1 VLGKGNVLLIIQRL
15 GPDRFQRGGELAQK
29 TQYTEAD
36 IQVLEYPE
44 NIQRRPGMYVGGR
57 GASALH
63 HLAVEVIDN
72 AVDEALAGRCD
83 CTEVVIRADGSI
95 TISDN
100 GSGIPV
106 GIHPE
111 KNRPTLELAFTE
123 LHTGAKFDEGTYSTS
138 GGLHGVGIKA
148 TNALST
154 WLEVTIKR
162 DGVLYRQRH
171 ERGLPVTPVQ
181 ILSPRT
187 GEVVGEVGV
196 RGEVTAVR
204 EHKDRSIGTGTI
216 VSFLPNPDY
225 LDVVKFNFATLA
237 RRLQTVA
244 FLVPGLTVRIADER
258 SKRQKERE
266 YCYRGGL
273 VEYVEYLNRDRKGIH
288 PPIEIKGEA
297 EDGTQVE
304 MVLQYHGGEDEEI
317 VSFVNTIPTP
327 DGGRHV
333 AGFRAALTKA
343 INAFATEKKLLKK
356 GDEITGK
363 DTIAGLTA
371 VVSIRMRDPQFTSQT
386 KTQLGSDQ
394 VQGQVHSIVYDT
406 LLTLFRK
413 RIPLG
418 KKIVT
423 RCLAASR
430 ARHAA
435 AKARSLVMRRSAL
448 EVDELPGKLAD
459 VAKGSRVEQTTLF
472 IVEGDSAG
480 GSCKQAR
487 DRRYHAILPLRGKII
502 NVERTRLSRALGN
515 REVKAIIAAIGAG
528 VGPDF
533 DVEKMRYGRV
543 AILVDADVD
552 GDHIKTLLY
561 TLFWRLMRPMVDAG
575 RLYVARAPLYL
586 LRNGRDSRYAYT
598 DEERDRILEEWKR
611 PRGVSIQRYKG
622 LGEMNPEQLRH
633 TVFKPGDGDDPSINE
648 HIVQVSVD
656 EVHAAN
662 AAISLWM
669 GGSPKRRRTRLMRY
683 WDGAVLLDDNGVG
696 DEDEDDDIENGNGT
710 DMEDEE

>member
-1 VLGKGNVLLIIQRL
+1 MPRNQ
-15 GPDRFQRGGELAQK
+15 
-29 TQYTEAD
+29 QYTEAD

-63 HLAVEVIDN
+63 HLAIEVIDN
-72 AVDEALAGRCD
+72 AVDEALAGRCESF
-83 CTEVVIRADGSI
+83 EVTIRPDGSI
-95 TISDN
+95 VISDT
-100 GSGIPV
+100 GDGIPV
-106 GIHPE
+106 GMHPE
-111 KNRPTLELAFTE
+111 KNKPTLELAFTE
-123 LHTGAKFDEGTYSTS
+123 LHAGAKFEEGTYSTS

-154 WLEVTIKR
+154 WLEVTVKR

-171 ERGLPVTPVQ
+171 KRGLPVTPVQ
-181 ILSPRT
+181 ILDPRT
-187 GEVVGEVGV
+187 EQVVGQIGV
-196 RGEVTAVR
+196 RGEVKAAK
-204 EHKDRSIGTGTI
+204 EHADRTIGTGTE
-216 VSFLPNPDY
+216 VAFMPNPEY
-225 LDVVKFNFATLA
+225 LDVVKFDFATLA

-244 FLVPGLTVRIADER
+244 FLVPGLKVRILDER
-258 SKRQKERE
+258 TKNLERE

-273 VEYVEYLNRDRKGIH
+273 VEYVEYLNRDRRGIH
-288 PPIEIKGEA
+288 PPIEIRGDA

-304 MVLQYHGGEDEEI
+304 MVLQYHTGEDEEI

-333 AGFRAALTKA
+333 AGFRSALTKA
-343 INAFATEKKLLKK
+343 INFFASEKKLLKK
-356 GDEITGK
+356 GDEIMGR

-371 VVSIRMRDPQFTSQT
+371 VISIRMRDPQFTSQT

-394 VQGQVHSIVYDT
+394 IQGQVHSIVYDA
-406 LLTLFRK
+406 LLTRFRK
-413 RIPLG
+413 QIPLG
-418 KKIVT
+418 RKIVD

-459 VAKGSRVEQTTLF
+459 VAKGSPVDQTTLF

-487 DRRYHAILPLRGKII
+487 DRRYHAILPLRGKILNI
-502 NVERTRLSRALGN
+502 ERARLNKALSN
-515 REVKAIIAAIGAG
+515 REVKAIVAAIGAG
-528 VGPDF
+528 VGADF
-533 DVEKMRYGRV
+533 DVGQMRYGRV

-561 TLFWRLMRPMVDAG
+561 TLFWRLMRPMIEAG

-586 LRNGRDSRYAYT
+586 LRRGNNSLYAYS
-598 DEERDRILEEWKR
+598 DAERDRILDEWGNPK
-611 PRGVSIQRYKG
+611 GVAIQRYKG
-622 LGEMNPEQLRH
+622 LGEMNPGQLRE
-633 TVFKPGDGDDPSINE
+633 TVFRPGDGDDPSINE
-648 HIVQVSVD
+648 HIVRITTEQ
-656 EVHAAN
+656 VHAAN
-662 AAISLWM
+662 AAVSLWM
-669 GGSPKRRRTRLMRY
+669 GGSPGRRRQRLMRY
-683 WDGAVLLDDNGVG
+683 WDGTTLIDDNGDGYEENGLDDLPDEG
-696 DEDEDDDIENGNGT
+696 DEE
-710 DMEDEE
+710 

>member
-1 VLGKGNVLLIIQRL
+1 MAQRT
-15 GPDRFQRGGELAQK
+15 E
-29 TQYTEAD
+29 YTEAD

-83 CTEVVIRADGSI
+83 RAEVIIHADGSI
-95 TISDN
+95 TISDD

-111 KNRPTLELAFTE
+111 KDKPTLELAFTE
-123 LHTGAKFDEGTYSTS
+123 LHSGAKFDEGTYSTS

-181 ILSPRT
+181 ILDPHT
-187 GEVVGEVGV
+187 EEVVGEIGV

-204 EHKDRSIGTGTI
+204 KHKDRSIGTGTI
-216 VSFLPNPDY
+216 VSFLPNPEY
-225 LDVVKFNFATLA
+225 LDVIKFSFATLA

-244 FLVPGLTVRIADER
+244 FLVPGLTIHIVDER
-258 SKRQKERE
+258 GKRKKDRE

-288 PPIEIKGEA
+288 PPIEIEGET

-304 MVLQYHGGEDEEI
+304 VVLQYHGSEDEEI

-327 DGGRHV
+327 DGGKHV

-343 INAFATEKKLLKK
+343 INTFAAEKKLFKK
-356 GDEITGK
+356 GDEITGR

-386 KTQLGSDQ
+386 KTQLGSDP

-406 LLTLFRK
+406 LLTRFRK

-418 KKIVT
+418 KKIVA

-459 VAKGSRVEQTTLF
+459 VAKGSPVEQTTLF

-502 NVERTRLSRALGN
+502 NVERTRLSRALNN
-515 REVKAIIAAIGAG
+515 REVKAIVAAIGSG
-528 VGPDF
+528 VGADF

-586 LRNGRDSRYAYT
+586 LRNGRESRYAYT
-598 DEERDRILEEWKR
+598 DEERDRILEEWGRTK
-611 PRGVSIQRYKG
+611 GVGIQRYKG

-633 TVFKPGDGDDPSINE
+633 TVFKPGEGDDPSINE

-669 GGSPKRRRTRLMRY
+669 GGSPKRRRVRLMRY
-683 WDGAVLLDDNGVG
+683 WDGTVLIDDNGTGGGG
-696 DEDEDDDIENGNGT
+696 DEDDEDDGDDENGDN
-710 DMEDEE
+710 D